1 MPGRITVDII
11 LDSIEWALWVWA
23 QVGSNWI
30 RAMIRQT
37 TGPRRLWLWSN
48 PIRINTR
55 NCRRNVMM
63 RASRQYVRTPC
74 AHVTSGHASTVTLP
88 SGIIRQ
94 HDGIWAPA
102 WFDMIWRLAGAPS
115 WVLCESRSAHDD
127 FFLYSLRNLKPLKKD
142 SPLYTIKSSSSG

>member
-1 MPGRITVDII
+1 MPGRITVDIR

-30 RAMIRQT
+30 RAIIRQT
-37 TGPRRLWLWSN
+37 TWPRRSWSN
-48 PIRINTR
+48 PIRINPW
-55 NCRRNVMM
+55 NCGRNVMM
-63 RASRQYVRTPC
+63 RASRQHVRTPC
-74 AHVTSGHASTVTLP
+74 AHLTSGHASTVTPP

-94 HDGIWAPA
+94 HDGNWALA

-115 WVLCESRSAHDD
+115 WLLCESPSAHDD
-127 FFLYSLRNLKPLKKD
+127 FSLYSLRNLKPLKKD